1 MAEVVA
7 ETAHEVYYLQRR
19 HLAVLLPQTCRETCH
34 DGTGEGGSHHR
45 RQCAALREYVRRTA
59 LRHHVGLHPAVG
71 RGSHAAERGVAA
83 LRSDGSHTQHITGVG
98 REPDLLPWVLTIVAG
113 TVHQHHAAA
122 RHRRRH
128 TRDECRPAASRSN
141 SW

>member
-1 MAEVVA
+1 MFGFGLWIYLDLRVPGHSLSWRYQMTNKRAKCLLINQQTVLLPDTTQDEPIRQRISLREIRHAISIHVVGMAEVVA

-71 RGSHAAERGVAA
+71 
-83 LRSDGSHTQHITGVG
+83 
-98 REPDLLPWVLTIVAG
+98 
-113 TVHQHHAAA
+113 
-122 RHRRRH
+122 
-128 TRDECRPAASRSN
+128 
-141 SW
+141 